1 MTPPDRGFVVGIGV
15 VILICIGIP
24 LLAIIDA
31 VFNNG
36 KFCRS
41 VPSIYSNQTAIRQ
54 LEKKVQHLEILL
66 EEKNGPPI
74 K

>member
-31 VFNNG
+31 VFKNG
-36 KFCRS
+36 K
-41 VPSIYSNQTAIRQ
+41 I
-54 LEKKVQHLEILL
+54 
-66 EEKNGPPI
+66 
-74 K
+74 